1 MARIYSSCCARY
13 ATRCDKEKKEGKRRG
28 KKRRK
33 RKGTSKVERKRGEKR
48 LGCGALSRGVAW
60 LAVIGFHVSSLPGS
74 GQKSKE
80 LTKEMRPVQQRACW
94 LVRGTAEGEKGG

>member
-1 MARIYSSCCARY
+1 MLHAVRNEKIQREEGKKEEEE
-13 ATRCDKEKKEGKRRG
+13 KEKVER
-28 KKRRK
+28 
-33 RKGTSKVERKRGEKR
+33 ERKRGER
-48 LGCGALSRGVAW
+48 LGCDALSRGVAW

-94 LVRGTAEGEKGG
+94 LVRGTAEGEKGR

>member
-1 MARIYSSCCARY
+1 MCCTRY
-13 ATRCDKEKKEGKRRG
+13 ATRRYNEKKER
-28 KKRRK
+28 KRRK
-33 RKGTSKVERKRGEKR
+33 KKKRWRERKRGER
-48 LGCGALSRGVAW
+48 LGCDALSRGVAW

-94 LVRGTAEGEKGG
+94 LVRGTAEGEKGR

>member
-1 MARIYSSCCARY
+1 M
-13 ATRCDKEKKEGKRRG
+13 
-28 KKRRK
+28 
-33 RKGTSKVERKRGEKR
+33 ERKRGEKR